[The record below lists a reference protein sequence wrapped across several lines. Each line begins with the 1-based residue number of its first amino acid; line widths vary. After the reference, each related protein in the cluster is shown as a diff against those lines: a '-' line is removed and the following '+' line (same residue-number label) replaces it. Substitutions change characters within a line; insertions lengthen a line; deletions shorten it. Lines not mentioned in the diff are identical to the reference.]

1 MSIWSRMAD
10 AIAALASGEGLS
22 AVFEKL
28 RASPD
33 RTVAFAI
40 AVIALGAKMAKADG
54 LVTKDEVV
62 AFREVFLIPP
72 EEEANAARVFN
83 LARQDVAGYDT
94 YARRIKAM
102 YGKDDRPLCDLLEGL
117 FHIAMADGVYHPKED
132 DFLHDV
138 ARIFGFD
145 ERRFRSIRAQ
155 FVAEADR
162 DPYDVLGVDPD
173 APMGDVRAAWRQL
186 VRETHPDQMLARG
199 VPEEAIKLAERRMVA
214 INRAWEEIQ
223 SGRAA

>member
-1 MSIWSRMAD
+1 MSIWTRIAE
-10 AIAALASGEGLS
+10 AISALASGEGLS
-22 AVFEKL
+22 AVFDKL
-28 RASPD
+28 RADPD
-33 RTVAFAI
+33 RSVGFTI

-102 YGKDDRPLCDLLEGL
+102 YDADDRPLCDLLEGL

-132 DFLHDV
+132 DFLHEV
-138 ARIFGFD
+138 AKIFGFD
-145 ERRFRSIRAQ
+145 DRRFRGIRAQ
-155 FVAEADR
+155 FVAEAER

-173 APMGDVRAAWRQL
+173 APMEDVRAAWRKL

-199 VPEEAIKLAERRMVA
+199 VPEEAVKLAERRMVA

-223 SGRAA
+223 GARV

>member
-10 AIAALASGEGLS
+10 AIAALAKGEGLS
-22 AVFEKL
+22 AVFDKM
-28 RASPD
+28 RARPD

-54 LVTKDEVV
+54 IVTKDEVV

-83 LARQDVAGYDT
+83 LARQDVAGFDI

-102 YGKDDRPLCDLLEGL
+102 YGDDDAPLCDLMEGL
-117 FHIAMADGVYHPKED
+117 FHIAMADGIYHPKED
-132 DFLHDV
+132 AFLQEV
-138 ARIFGFD
+138 ATIFGFD
-145 ERRFRSIRAQ
+145 ERRFRGIRAQ
-155 FVAEADR
+155 FVEGAER
-162 DPYDVLGVDPD
+162 DPHDVLGVAPD
-173 APMGDVRAAWRQL
+173 ASLEDVRAAWRKL
-186 VRETHPDQMLARG
+186 VRETHPDQMIARG

-223 SGRAA
+223 GARV

>member
-1 MSIWSRMAD
+1 MSIWSRMAE
-10 AIAALASGEGLS
+10 AIAALAAGEGLS
-22 AVFEKL
+22 AVFDKL
-28 RASPD
+28 RTSPD

-54 LVTKDEVV
+54 RVTKDEVV
-62 AFREVFLIPP
+62 AFREVFVIPRD
-72 EEEANAARVFN
+72 EEANAARVFN
-83 LARQDVAGYDT
+83 LARQDVAGYDI

-102 YGKDDRPLCDLLEGL
+102 YEADDRPLCDLLEGL

-145 ERRFRSIRAQ
+145 ERRFKGIRAQ

-162 DPYDVLGVDPD
+162 DPYDVLGVEHGTPI
-173 APMGDVRAAWRQL
+173 AEVRAAWRKL
-186 VRETHPDQMLARG
+186 VRETHPDQMIARG
-199 VPEEAIKLAERRMVA
+199 VPEEALKLAERRMVA
-214 INRAWEEIQ
+214 INRAWEQIQ
-223 SGRAA
+223 GGSA